1 MSENLIIPAGYSQD
15 LFGGY
20 TDISSFSIAAS
31 SRDVRPFVISTTVP
45 CGVLVMGSFS
55 SLSVPLHAILSITN
69 RNELN
74 DAADFP
80 PNPAQSYYFYND
92 RYQTTLFCFP
102 TVLYT
107 NNGSIEVD
115 NLIPTSITIGT
126 VRLITFENPTAV
138 WNIGTRNADPP
149 LRAWAWLTT
158 QSYRGDSGNTYG
170 TPFKN
175 RAFTRGR
182 AFLQVT
188 AASGTSPTL
197 DVNVVGKYPQ
207 TDSYHNIGTFPTQST
222 TGAAMIK
229 LDTPLPSLISVE
241 WTIGGTTPSFS
252 FNVWLEL
259 ER

>member
-1 MSENLIIPAGYSQD
+1 MSENLIIPAGYSHD

-20 TDISSFSIAAS
+20 TDVGSFSIAAS
-31 SRDVRPFVISTTVP
+31 GRDSRPFVLPGVVP
-45 CGVLVMGSFS
+45 HGVLVMGSFTTPT
-55 SLSVPLHAILSITN
+55 VPFHAILSVRN

-74 DAADFP
+74 DAVDTP
-80 PNPAQSYYFYND
+80 PNPAQSYYLYND
-92 RYQTTLFCFP
+92 RGVATIFCFP

-107 NNGSIEVD
+107 NNGSFEVD
-115 NLIPTSITIGT
+115 NLIPAEITVNT
-126 VRLITFENPTAV
+126 VRIISFENPTAI
-138 WNIGTRNADPP
+138 WNIGTRNVDPP
-149 LRAWAWLTT
+149 LRAWTWLTT
-158 QSYRGDSGNTYG
+158 QTTVSTSGNTYG

-222 TGAAMIK
+222 TGTAMIK
-229 LDTPLPSLISVE
+229 LDTPLPNLISVE